1 MGVSKITV
9 SEYRADNIAK
19 LVKLEERQISIF
31 KTLQRIEKH
40 LDRLNGRVEENKND
54 LTMIRTVGSVGILVM
69 PVIVSII
76 MRLL

>member
-1 MGVSKITV
+1 MNNKEVN
-9 SEYRADNIAK
+9 EYREDLKQRVTRIETI
-19 LVKLEERQISIF
+19 LERV
-31 KTLQRIEKH
+31 EKH